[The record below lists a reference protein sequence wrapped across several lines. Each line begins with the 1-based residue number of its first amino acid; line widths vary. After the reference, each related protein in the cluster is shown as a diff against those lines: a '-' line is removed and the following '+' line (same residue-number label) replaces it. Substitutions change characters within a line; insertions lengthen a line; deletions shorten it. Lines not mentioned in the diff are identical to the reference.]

1 MTCLRFSLILRPV
14 PRLACATGF
23 CVMRCFRLQAG
34 TTCKAGL
41 FSGMIGAD
49 WLRWPRASKQQED
62 AYSTASA
69 AAGS

>member
-1 MTCLRFSLILRPV
+1 
-14 PRLACATGF
+14 
-23 CVMRCFRLQAG
+23 MRCFRLQAG